1 MKSHLCTQTRSLA
14 PSLHPSHTDRQTDRF
29 WKIICEEEQLIPK
42 LVSSPLLFWV
52 SQRQLIELGF
62 LSLLHCFGF
71 LPNHTQF
78 ALHPPVHT
86 HTCSYSFDSVH
97 ENHRE
102 KDRQT
107 DRQTE
112 KGMGITG
119 VLDSGQK
126 RLQELG
132 YKQELQRDLSVI
144 SNFAFSFAIISILTG
159 VTTLFNTGLTYGGTI
174 SMVYGWLITG
184 FFTMF
189 VGLSM
194 AEICSAFPTS
204 GGLYF
209 WSSQLS
215 GPKWGPFASWITG
228 WYVYYFSLKF
238 FPCLQQSSLTSSRLP
253 FFPVDP

>member
-1 MKSHLCTQTRSLA
+1 
-14 PSLHPSHTDRQTDRF
+14 
-29 WKIICEEEQLIPK
+29 
-42 LVSSPLLFWV
+42 
-52 SQRQLIELGF
+52 
-62 LSLLHCFGF
+62 
-71 LPNHTQF
+71 
-78 ALHPPVHT
+78 
-86 HTCSYSFDSVH
+86 
-97 ENHRE
+97 
-102 KDRQT
+102 
-107 DRQTE
+107 
-112 KGMGITG
+112 MGIPG

-238 FPCLQQSSLTSSRLP
+238 FPSLQQSSLTSSCLP